1 MATLTYPAFP
11 TFNTSIT
18 TYIISVIEW
27 ILEIPLIA
35 IGKFVEGISGSVTTS
50 AETSSN
56 SIIGFIGIT
65 WDNSINS
72 FKSLG
77 IFAPVVASIIWGG
90 SIVILIFFIF
100 KALQLGIRE
109 TEED

>member
-1 MATLTYPAFP
+1 MIYSYPPFP
-11 TFNTSIT
+11 QFNNSLT
-18 TYIISVIEW
+18 TYIISILEW
-27 ILEIPLIA
+27 IFEIPLIA
-35 IGKFVEGISGSVTTS
+35 AANFFGGISDSITSS
-50 AETSSN
+50 AETSSA
-56 SIIGFIGIT
+56 SVIGFIGTT
-65 WDNSINS
+65 WDNSVNS

-90 SIVILIFFIF
+90 SIVILIFFIS

>member
-1 MATLTYPAFP
+1 MIYSYPPFP
-11 TFNTSIT
+11 QFNNSLT
-18 TYIISVIEW
+18 TYIISILEW
-27 ILEIPLIA
+27 IFEIPLIA
-35 IGKFVEGISGSVTTS
+35 AANFFGGISDSITNSTETTS
-50 AETSSN
+50 ASV
-56 SIIGFIGIT
+56 IGFIGTT
-65 WDNSINS
+65 WDNSVNS

-90 SIVILIFFIF
+90 SIVILIFFIS

>member
-1 MATLTYPAFP
+1 MLYSYPPFP
-11 TFNTSIT
+11 NFSNGIT
-18 TYIISVIEW
+18 TFIIQLFEWFIEV
-27 ILEIPLIA
+27 PLIA
-35 IGKFVEGISGSVTTS
+35 AANFFGGISDSITNS
-50 AETSSN
+50 AETSSS
-56 SIIGFIGIT
+56 SIIGFIGTT

-77 IFAPVVASIIWGG
+77 IFAPIVASVIWGA
-90 SIVILIFFIF
+90 SILILIFFIF